1 MAHRGPLGQFDSQIA
16 LAGFLGK
23 LRQRLL
29 AGLAFYPMLVLLLIV
44 LVSIHMS
51 HWLGWSTW
59 TACLLL
65 GWTLFAW
72 ARLYDPRP
80 PNNAPAICLLSMS
93 LIALTYG
100 ALHERA
106 LLKIRRELQQWNQA
120 AGLSESGN
128 RSLSK
133 APSKRPSGTAAHR
146 SQTHRYPKTIRST
159 IGRHSRTFRSPRSN
173 GSNPGPISR

>member
-1 MAHRGPLGQFDSQIA
+1 MAHRGPLGQFDSQKT

-23 LRQRLL
+23 LRLRLL

-59 TACLLL
+59 TAWLLL

-72 ARLYDPRP
+72 ARLYNPEP

-120 AGLSESGN
+120 AGLAESAAIWKPVVVQATIEETLRYRRASIANPQASEDDSIDDW
-128 RSLSK
+128 
-133 APSKRPSGTAAHR
+133 
-146 SQTHRYPKTIRST
+146 QTLTHLQVTKIQRL
-159 IGRHSRTFRSPRSN
+159 
-173 GSNPGPISR
+173 